1 MMNKAELRKYFLALR
16 KQIPAELRRVYSQTI
31 AQKVLRLAEETGART
46 VFAYLSFA
54 GEVETPSLIQELLN
68 RGIKV
73 AVPRCHK
80 DTHTMDAIQIESM
93 GDLRSGAYGIL
104 EPQTGAILLPE
115 EIDMI
120 LVPALAFDKKGYRL
134 GWGAG
139 YYDRYL
145 NGYQG
150 ITAGLCFSVCQME
163 ELPRDSHDLP
173 VTLVLNEQREG

>member
-1 MMNKAELRKYFLALR
+1 MALR
-16 KQIPAELRRVYSQTI
+16 KQIPAELHREYSQAI
-31 AQKVLRLAEETGART
+31 AQKVLKLAEKTGAET

-54 GEVETPSLIQELLN
+54 GEVETTFLIQELLN

-73 AVPRCHK
+73 AVPRCHR
-80 DTHTMDAIQIESM
+80 DTHTMDAIPIESM
-93 GDLRSGAYGIL
+93 GDLRKGAYGIL
-104 EPQTGAILLPE
+104 EPQTGLSLLPE

-150 ITAGLCFSVCQME
+150 VTAGLCFSVCQTE